1 KFKTNTLPA
10 YPLLILFTFQRTH
23 NPQHKSR
30 KLQPNTV
37 INQTQEVFSN
47 HRSGK
52 NTSIQIE

>member
-1 KFKTNTLPA
+1 
-10 YPLLILFTFQRTH
+10 
-23 NPQHKSR
+23 R